1 MKNGFDKEFMVKVKD
16 VKFRLLIRLTA
27 DEEFRVTFNV
37 EELETSLFKLY
48 WEFNITGGALPDMN
62 EYSWKGDCV

>member
-1 MKNGFDKEFMVKVKD
+1 MNVLITQNTLEMKNGFDKEFMVKVKD

-48 WEFNITGGALPDMN
+48 
-62 EYSWKGDCV
+62 